1 MFSRKEAPF
10 KVLVKNFTFL
20 EMGTERPTA
29 VVQSSEGGKDMSEA
43 GAGLSPDLLLSQIPP
58 LNSGTDLIIS
68 LNVPTNV
75 I

>member
-43 GAGLSPDLLLSQIPP
+43 GAGLSPDLLLSRIPP
-58 LNSGTDLIIS
+58 LIQRMT
-68 LNVPTNV
+68 
-75 I
+75 

>member
-20 EMGTERPTA
+20 EMGTEKPTA

-43 GAGLSPDLLLSQIPP
+43 GAGLSPPSSAGARP
-58 LNSGTDLIIS
+58 LVLFPSS
-68 LNVPTNV
+68 AW
-75 I
+75 